1 MKQWL
6 WVMGIMLATI
16 VLTGSGWAKTNEE
29 LAQENQELRQRV
41 EKLEQQLQSV
51 LQIME
56 EQKQAPKETGVAA
69 ETKAAKGKPVFP
81 ITNQFPITLY
91 GHLKLDGS
99 YDDSRTNSGNCPK
112 YVLSDTNGDDD
123 QFNLTARHTRLGL
136 RLKGPEVKGIETE
149 GNAEID
155 FYGKEDELQNN
166 PRMRQAWFALNFP
179 DNWRLLAGQTEDLQG
194 PLNMATLNT
203 SVGWGAGNIG
213 FRRPQLRLEK
223 GFNLGEENRLTFQA
237 AAARP
242 YAIDN
247 DKDSLDDGED
257 SGMPDLQARMAWR
270 FPSLGDQPATVGIG
284 GHWGQ
289 REIDF
294 GGKNDR
300 DFDSWSLVLDV
311 DFPLHRMLSLQGEIW
326 TGQFL
331 DGYQAG
337 ILQGF
342 DTGEGEEVESTGGFA
357 QLCLKPSDDWKLN
370 GGFGIDDP
378 DDHTVSLRER
388 NLTYFFNVRR
398 SLTKNAWIGVEYQRY
413 ETDYQGGDMAEDNRF
428 QSTFCLTY

>member
-1 MKQWL
+1 MRQWF
-6 WVMGIMLATI
+6 WIAGVIVI
-16 VLTGSGWAKTNEE
+16 VLASSGNGWAKTNEE
-29 LAQENQELRQRV
+29 LARENQELRQRV
-41 EKLEQQLQSV
+41 EKLEEQLQQV
-51 LQIME
+51 LQMME
-56 EQKQAPKETGVAA
+56 ERKPAGPETDKVAEA
-69 ETKAAKGKPVFP
+69 KAAKGKPLFP

-99 YDDSRTNSGNCPK
+99 YDDSRTNSGNVPK
-112 YVLSDTNGDDD
+112 YVLPDTTGDDD

-136 RLKGPEVKGIETE
+136 RLKGPEYKGIETE
-149 GNAEID
+149 GNVEID
-155 FYGKEDELQNN
+155 FYGKGEELNNN
-166 PRMRQAWFALNFP
+166 PRMRHAWFALNFP
-179 DNWRLLAGQTEDLQG
+179 DRWRLLAGQTNDILG
-194 PLNMATLNT
+194 PADMATLNT
-203 SVGWGAGNIG
+203 AIGWGVGNIG
-213 FRRPQLRLEK
+213 SRKPQLRLEK
-223 GFNLGEENRLTFQA
+223 GFEWDDYRLTIQA

-247 DKDSLDDGED
+247 DKDGLDDGED
-257 SGMPDLQARMAWR
+257 AGIPDLQARISLL
-270 FPSLGDQPATVGIG
+270 FPGLGGRPATLGLG

-294 GGKNDR
+294 GGKTDR

-311 DFPLHRMLSLQGEIW
+311 SLPLHRMLTLQGELW

-331 DGYQAG
+331 DAYQAG

-342 DTGEGEEVESTGGFA
+342 DIAEGKEVRSTGGFA
-357 QLCLKPSDDWKLN
+357 QLSFTPSDEWKMN

-378 DDHTVSLRER
+378 DNDTVSLRQR

-398 SLTKNAWIGVEYQRY
+398 SLTKNVWIGVEYQRL
-413 ETDYQGGDMAEDNRF
+413 ETDYQGGDTAEDNRF